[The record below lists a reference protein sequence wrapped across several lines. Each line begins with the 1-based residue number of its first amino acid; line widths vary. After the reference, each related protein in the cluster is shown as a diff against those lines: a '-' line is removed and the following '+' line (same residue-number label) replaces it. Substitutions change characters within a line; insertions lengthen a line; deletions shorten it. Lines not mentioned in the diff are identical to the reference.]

1 MNLDIFR
8 DLKMTNAFLSD
19 LNRALKVQKVSAM
32 EFLGLAE
39 AMELLCQIFKVK
51 LRFENGFKEVVG
63 EHPLFHRFQLLI
75 DISS

>member
-39 AMELLCQIFKVK
+39 AMELLC
-51 LRFENGFKEVVG
+51 
-63 EHPLFHRFQLLI
+63 
-75 DISS
+75 